1 MAIALL
7 RLNKACVRFSG
18 TPVFE
23 NLTTQIL
30 EGDRICLVG
39 RNGCGK
45 STLLKALAGIY
56 ELDEGEYFVLSNQNL
71 VYLEQDKAYPPDISA
86 IDLLESYGTEPYE
99 ARTILDKLGVDPDSI
114 LNNASG
120 GQRRRFNLAECIVKK
135 PSILL
140 LDEPTNH
147 LDLNSIKW
155 LEDYIAKFKGSVVI
169 ISHDRKFLEN
179 TSNTTWWIDRGVLNI
194 NKKGFKEFD
203 EWSSVLIEEE
213 ERHLEKLNTRLRLE
227 NDWLI
232 FGVTARRKRNQGRLQ
247 RLHELRNERRSI
259 MQNKTRSI
267 DVNPANLPRGSKIII
282 EAKEIQKSYGEKT
295 VIQPFSCRIL
305 HQDKIGIIG
314 PNGAGK
320 TTLVKMLVGELKPD
334 SGNVKLGNTLKVT
347 YIDQM
352 RSTINLEETLWK
364 VMCPEGGDQVWIGNE
379 TKHVVGYLKEFL
391 FNEAQIRG
399 QVSILSGGEKNR
411 LLLAKAL
418 ANPGN
423 VLILDEP
430 TNDLDMDTMDLLVE
444 CLQKYTGTIII
455 ISHDRDFLDRTVTST
470 YVVSPNGSVQE
481 FVGGYSDIEHH
492 LKELEKTTAKP
503 KIKTSNEKPSIENNI
518 ISSKRMSYNLK
529 REWEEL
535 PKQMLKIEK
544 RILEISVLLE
554 NNNLYAQNPQ
564 QFQGLS
570 AELQQQ
576 QLALDKAETRWLEL
590 EIIASDIKN

>member
-1 MAIALL
+1 MTVALL

-23 NLTTQIL
+23 NLTAQIL

-45 STLLKALAGIY
+45 STLLKALARLY
-56 ELDEGEYFVLSNQNL
+56 ELDDGEYFALSNQKL
-71 VYLEQDKAYPPDISA
+71 VYLEQDKSYPPDISA
-86 IDLLESYGTEPYE
+86 IDLLESYGAETYE
-99 ARTILDKLGVDPDSI
+99 ARTVLDKLGIDPDST

-120 GQRRRFNLAECIVKK
+120 GQLRRFNLAECIVKK
-135 PSILL
+135 PSIFL

-155 LEDYIAKFKGSVVI
+155 LEEYIAKFKGSVVI

-179 TSNTTWWIDRGVLNI
+179 TSNTTWWLDRGILHV
-194 NKKGFKEFD
+194 NKNGFKDFEN
-203 EWSSVLIEEE
+203 WSSLLIEEE
-213 ERHLEKLNTRLRLE
+213 ERRLEKLNNRLRLE
-227 NDWLI
+227 NDWLNY
-232 FGVTARRKRNQGRLQ
+232 GVTARRKRNQGRLQ
-247 RLHELRNERRSI
+247 RLHELRNERRDI
-259 MQNKTRSI
+259 MQNKVRSI

-282 EAKEIQKSYGEKT
+282 EAKEIHKSYDGKT

-314 PNGAGK
+314 PNGTGK
-320 TTLVKMLVGELKPD
+320 TTLVKMLVGELAPD
-334 SGNVKLGNTLKVT
+334 SGSVKLGNTLKVT

-352 RSTINLEETLWK
+352 RSTINPNSTLWE
-364 VMCPEGGDQVWIGNE
+364 VLCPEGGDQVWVGNE
-379 TKHVVGYLKEFL
+379 SKHVVGYLKEFL
-391 FNEAQIRG
+391 FSEDQIRG
-399 QVSILSGGEKNR
+399 QASILSGGEKNR

-444 CLQKYTGTIII
+444 CLQKYTGTVIIV
-455 ISHDRDFLDRTVTST
+455 SHDRDFLDRTVTAT
-470 YVVSPNGSVQE
+470 YVFSINGSVQE

-492 LKELEKTTAKP
+492 LKDLEKSTKS
-503 KIKTSNEKPSIENNI
+503 KIKPSVIKQNTDNI
-518 ISSKRMSYNLK
+518 TSSKRMSYNLK

-535 PKQMLKIEK
+535 PKKIEK
-544 RILEISVLLE
+544 IGLRISEISVLLE
-554 NNNLYAQNPQ
+554 DINLYSHNPR
-564 QFQGLS
+564 QFQNLS
-570 AELQQQ
+570 EELQQQ
-576 QLALDKAETRWLEL
+576 QLALDAAENRWLEL
-590 EIIASDIKN
+590 EILAAGF

>member
-1 MAIALL
+1 MSVTLL
-7 RLNKACVRFSG
+7 RLNKACVKFG
-18 TPVFE
+18 GKPVFE
-23 NLTTQIL
+23 NLNAQIL

-45 STLLKALAGIY
+45 STLLKTLAGVY
-56 ELDEGEYFVLSNQNL
+56 ELDDGEYFALQNQKL
-71 VYLEQDKAYPPDISA
+71 VYLEQDKSYPPDISTLE
-86 IDLLESYGTEPYE
+86 LLENYGSEPYE
-99 ARTILDKLGVDPDSI
+99 ACIILDKLGIDPNI
-114 LNNASG
+114 TLNNASG

-147 LDLNSIKW
+147 LDLDSIKW
-155 LEDYIAKFKGSVVI
+155 LEEYIAKFKGSVVI

-179 TSNTTWWIDRGVLNI
+179 TSNITWWLDRGILHV
-194 NKKGFKEFD
+194 NKKGFKDFEN
-203 EWSSVLIEEE
+203 WSSLLMEEE
-213 ERHLEKLNTRLRLE
+213 ERRLEKLNTRLRLE
-227 NDWLI
+227 NDWLNY
-232 FGVTARRKRNQGRLQ
+232 GVTARRKRNQGRLQ
-247 RLHELRNERRSI
+247 RLHELRQERRDI
-259 MQNKTRSI
+259 MQNKVRSI

-282 EAKEIQKSYGEKT
+282 EAKEIQKSYDGKT
-295 VIQPFSCRIL
+295 IIQPFSCRIL

-320 TTLVKMLVGELKPD
+320 TTLVKMLVGELAPD

-352 RSTINLEETLWK
+352 RSTIKLDATLWEIL
-364 VMCPEGGDQVWIGNE
+364 CPEGGDQVWIGNE
-379 TKHVVGYLKEFL
+379 AKHVVGYLKEFL
-391 FNEAQIRG
+391 FTEDQIRG

-423 VLILDEP
+423 ILVLDEP

-444 CLQKYTGTIII
+444 CLQQYTGTVIIV
-455 ISHDRDFLDRTVTST
+455 SHDRDFLDRTVTST
-470 YVVSPNGSVQE
+470 YVVSQNGAVQE

-492 LKELEKTTAKP
+492 LKDLEKSSIKP
-503 KIKTSNEKPSIENNI
+503 KAKSVGVKVVDRD

-535 PKQMLKIEK
+535 PKKMEKIEQ
-544 RILEISVLLE
+544 RILEISKLLE
-554 NNNLYAQNPQ
+554 DTSLYAQNPK
-564 QFQGLS
+564 QFQNLS
-570 AELQQQ
+570 EELQQQ
-576 QLALDKAETRWLEL
+576 QLALDAAETRWLEF
-590 EIIASDIKN
+590 EILVSGF